1 MDVRMCEYW
10 DLVFLGGVISTALE
24 ERIVIGTTHQ
34 AYYLVGAFRE
44 SLLS

>member
-24 ERIVIGTTHQ
+24 DRIVVGSTHP
-34 AYYLVGAFRE
+34 AHYLVGAFRE